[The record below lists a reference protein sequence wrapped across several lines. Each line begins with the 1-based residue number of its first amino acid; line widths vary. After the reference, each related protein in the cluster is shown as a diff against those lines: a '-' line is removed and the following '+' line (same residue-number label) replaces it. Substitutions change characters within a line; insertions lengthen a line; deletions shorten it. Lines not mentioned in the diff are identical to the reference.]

1 MVPSALSGLR
11 VPSFSNPTLRRAQ
24 ARRPSAP
31 LRDHE
36 RQQAMCS
43 SLKPHA
49 PVWGHIMY
57 WKGSFLHAATMNNKQ
72 TFSNLF
78 SGRGDLCEIDST
90 SRALGAGLRPQD
102 PPSGSASCSHLLPL
116 IPASMSWGFAHPTP
130 FSTTPHPN
138 IPLLWISPAG
148 FLEPGCCCWKGAPEG
163 WWARLPRWEGA
174 ARARRLS
181 SGEGR
186 AASLPSA
193 SLLI

>member
-11 VPSFSNPTLRRAQ
+11 EPSFSNPTLRRAQ

-116 IPASMSWGFAHPTP
+116 IPASMSWGFPHPTLSP
-130 FSTTPHPN
+130 LPHTQ
-138 IPLLWISPAG
+138 ISLFCGSPQLVSWSQAAAAG
-148 FLEPGCCCWKGAPEG
+148 REPRKGGGLGSRAGRGRHVP
-163 WWARLPRWEGA
+163 GA
-174 ARARRLS
+174 
-181 SGEGR
+181 
-186 AASLPSA
+186 
-193 SLLI
+193 